1 MPKVSDDYKE
11 RKKASLYESALK
23 CFGEKGY
30 QSTTIDDI
38 TAHSQT
44 SKGLF
49 YTYFKS
55 KEELYISLMD
65 ERTNHTLSRLN
76 ESFKTISSAKEK
88 VHELFSLYKKASLT
102 EEWRNFIRVQIE
114 FWVHSPRL
122 ERARD
127 VVTSRY
133 EDLYTGMISRII
145 EDGKA
150 AGEFKQEIH
159 ADVVANL
166 FWAFI
171 DGICMHYSVVG
182 ENYAYEAHFK
192 ATEEMIMNYILIQPE
207 KQKA

>member
-65 ERTNHTLSRLN
+65 ERTNQTLTRLN
-76 ESFKTISSAKEK
+76 ERFREIPTAKEK
-88 VHELFSLYKKASLT
+88 VQELFNLYKNASLT

-122 ERARD
+122 ESAHD
-127 VVTSRY
+127 AMTNRY
-133 EDLYTGMISRII
+133 EVLYPSIISRII
-145 EDGKA
+145 EEGQK
-150 AGEFKQEIH
+150 AGEFKQEIN
-159 ADVVANL
+159 AYVVASL

-182 ENYAYEAHFK
+182 EKYAYEEHFK
-192 ATEEMIMNYILIQPE
+192 MTEDMVMNYILKHPE
-207 KQKA
+207 KQKV